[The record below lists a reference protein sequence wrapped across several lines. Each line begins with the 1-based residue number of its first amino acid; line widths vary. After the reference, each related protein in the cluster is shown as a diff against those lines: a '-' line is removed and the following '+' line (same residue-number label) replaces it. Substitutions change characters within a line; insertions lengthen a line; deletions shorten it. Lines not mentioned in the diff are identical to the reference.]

1 MMNVGRI
8 GNWLQVS
15 ANLGILAG
23 LVLVGFQMQQNSD
36 LLRTQ
41 LSYQESSRYIQNE
54 QVMWGENPAE
64 VWAKSIES
72 PSDLTLAEQR
82 IVESILWVNVEEWR
96 AAYRLSKIGLL
107 GNEWKERVTGQ
118 AGYMLGNDY
127 GRAWWKS
134 STEGEPSNEFVETVN
149 SVLAASPNHTAEF
162 FSEVMEELGEAK

>member
-1 MMNVGRI
+1 MNTGRI

-41 LSYQESSRYIQNE
+41 LSYEESSRYIQNE
-54 QVMWGENPAE
+54 QIMWGENPAA
-64 VWAKSIES
+64 VWAKSIET
-72 PSDLTLAEQR
+72 PHDLTLAEQR

-107 GNEWKERVTGQ
+107 GNEWKDRIADE
-118 AGYMLGNDY
+118 AGFMLGNDY

-134 STEGEPSNEFVETVN
+134 STKGKPMNEFVETVN
-149 SVLAASPNHTAEF
+149 SVLAASPNRTVEF
-162 FSEVMEELGEAK
+162 FNEVMVELIDAR

>member
-1 MMNVGRI
+1 MNIGRI

-41 LSYQESSRYIQNE
+41 LSYEESSRYIQNE
-54 QVMWGENPAE
+54 QIMWGENPAA

-72 PSDLTLAEQR
+72 PNDLTLAEQR

-107 GNEWKERVTGQ
+107 GSEWKDRITDE
-118 AGYMLGNDY
+118 AGFMLGNDY
-127 GRAWWKS
+127 GRAWWKT
-134 STEGEPSNEFVETVN
+134 STEDEVGNEFVETVN
-149 SVLAASPNHTAEF
+149 SVLAASPNRTVEF
-162 FSEVMEELGEAK
+162 FGEVMEELAGAE